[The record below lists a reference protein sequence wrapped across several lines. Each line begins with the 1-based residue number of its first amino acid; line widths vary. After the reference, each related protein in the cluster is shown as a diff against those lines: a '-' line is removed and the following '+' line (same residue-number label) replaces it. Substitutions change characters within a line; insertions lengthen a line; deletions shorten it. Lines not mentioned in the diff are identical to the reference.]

1 MNNLRNGL
9 YGAALALAATA
20 LGGCASS
27 AAITGEP
34 GVNMGDSYQKVL
46 AVVSRNNTVT
56 KQVDGQGFR
65 VEGYSGMFKDCR
77 VKYSPCSR
85 TPMVSVASVSYE
97 PVPHL
102 SVNQNCRQP

>member
-20 LGGCASS
+20 LGGCAAS

-34 GVNMGDSYQKVL
+34 GVNMGDSYQSVL

-65 VEGYSGMFKDCR
+65 AEGYSAMFKDCR
-77 VKYSPCSR
+77 VKYFLFQDADGLQR
-85 TPMVSVASVSYE
+85 VSYE
-97 PVPHL
+97 PAPYL

>member
-27 AAITGEP
+27 VAITGEP
-34 GVNMGDSYQKVL
+34 GVNMGDSYQSVL
-46 AVVSRNNTVT
+46 AVVSRNNAVT

-65 VEGYSGMFKDCR
+65 AEGYSGMFKDCR
-77 VKYSPCSR
+77 VKYFLFQDADGLQR
-85 TPMVSVASVSYE
+85 VSYE
-97 PVPHL
+97 PAPHL